1 MDNDSLDRLLKNYT
15 ALITRID
22 GHIHHLE
29 EKYPDNIVCKKGCD
43 ACCRF
48 LTLFPVEALAVSRAF
63 IHLSQKS
70 RDRIV
75 KRLKDKQKDACPLL
89 IDRSCAVYSA
99 RPIIC
104 RTHGYPI
111 CIEKNGE
118 TRIDF
123 CPENFKGV
131 LSFPRETLLSVE
143 QLNTTLIAVN
153 QHFLDAIETD
163 APFPERIPVSEAIFL
178 LS

>member
-1 MDNDSLDRLLKNYT
+1 MDEKSLDRLLKNYT
-15 ALITRID
+15 ALINRID
-22 GHIHHLE
+22 DHICQLE

-48 LTLFPVEALAVSRAF
+48 LTLFPVEAIAVSRAF
-63 IHLSQKS
+63 FSLPEKS

-75 KRLKDKQKDACPLL
+75 NRLKDKKEDACPLL
-89 IDRSCAVYSA
+89 IGRSCAVYSA

-118 TRIDF
+118 TRVDF
-123 CPENFKGV
+123 CPENFKGIR
-131 LSFPRETLLSVE
+131 SFPKETLLSLE

-163 APFPERIPVSEAIFL
+163 APFPDRIPVSEAIFL